1 MEKNLLQL
9 GDAGIELALLVFGL
23 VILAVFGQVAEAA
36 GLFNQFRNFIR
47 AGRFAVVELFFQ
59 LIIPSLAHFE
69 FFHHAATSFPMNLRL
84 CRLIYR

>member
-47 AGRFAVVELFFQ
+47 AGRFAVVELFFSSSYRAW
-59 LIIPSLAHFE
+59 LILN
-69 FFHHAATSFPMNLRL
+69 SFTMLLHPFL
-84 CRLIYR
+84 